1 MSPISSSEGT
11 DDRRWA
17 VAQIDAGRDV
27 DRNLTRAL
35 QLVSDASEHA
45 SLVALPEFFL
55 VRGSHETVLD
65 EAITLDSEPVRRLAE
80 SARENNVNVLAGSM
94 PFVDP
99 DREDRCYNRSLL
111 FDRSGEIVARY
122 DKIHRFDVD
131 LESGPTVR
139 ESDVLS
145 RGESSTIAHVD
156 GLKAGLSICYDL
168 RFASLYRR
176 YAAEKVQVLFVP
188 SNFTRETG
196 RAHWLPLLR
205 ARAIENQAY
214 VVAPNQIGTNP
225 ETGVASLGQS
235 LIVDPWGQVIARCS
249 DGEGWATG
257 PVDEGYLR
265 RVRRELPSLE
275 HRVEHA

>member
-1 MSPISSSEGT
+1 MSPINSSET
-11 DDRRWA
+11 SRKRRWA
-17 VAQIDAGRDV
+17 VAQIEAGSDV
-27 DRNLTRAL
+27 NRNLNRAL
-35 QLVSDASEHA
+35 NLIRDASEHV

-55 VRGSHETVLD
+55 IRGDHGSIL
-65 EAITLDSEPVRRLAE
+65 EAAVTLDSDSVRQLAAT
-80 SARENNVNVLAGSM
+80 ARDQDVNVLAGSM
-94 PFVDP
+94 PFEDP

-111 FDRSGEIVARY
+111 FDCSGEIVARY
-122 DKIHRFDVD
+122 NKIHRFDVD

-145 RGESSTIAHVD
+145 QGRTPTTAHVD
-156 GLKAGLSICYDL
+156 GIKAGLSICYDL

-176 YAAEKVQVLFVP
+176 YAEERVQVLFVP

-196 RAHWLPLLR
+196 RAHWEPLLR

-225 ETGVASLGQS
+225 DTGVASLGQS

-249 DGEGWATG
+249 DNEGWAMA

-265 RVRRELPSLE
+265 RIRRELPSLE
-275 HRVEHA
+275 HRVDHV